1 MLSRYKF
8 LKIKLFRITSRC
20 SSMDDVKASKCYVS
34 DTCMQCKVG
43 KESKFWN
50 RYNQVPHLTQDT
62 IWESDK
68 YTKTLDTGELRRQPF
83 PSR

>member
-1 MLSRYKF
+1 MLNKYKF
-8 LKIKLFRITSRC
+8 LQIKLFRITFQC

-34 DTCMQCKVG
+34 DMYMQCKVG

-62 IWESDK
+62 MWESDK
-68 YTKTLDTGELRRQPF
+68 YSKTLDTGEPRSRPF